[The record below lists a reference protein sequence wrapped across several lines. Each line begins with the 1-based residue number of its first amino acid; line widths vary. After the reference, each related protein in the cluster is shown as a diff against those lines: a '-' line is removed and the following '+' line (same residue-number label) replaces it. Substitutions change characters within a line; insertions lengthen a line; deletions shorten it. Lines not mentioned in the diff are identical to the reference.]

1 MLLAYKENNNLYL
14 VFQDFKYKEEDIIK
28 ILNIFPKKCK
38 ENILKILK
46 DNFFLNPLIKQK
58 NYINTI
64 STYIDEI
71 FENEEQYFF
80 NLFILPKDVKISYD
94 KNMNEKEI
102 IIKIEELSI
111 RLFKIYSSLNIFKD
125 KRLDLLKNFKGKNF
139 IQLEILFYKQQLE
152 NLYNNLIN
160 YNSSFKNNIIC
171 TDKKVGIEIGFLNE
185 IEENPLKNYQ
195 FIKMEYQKDL
205 LVFVYSTLVFLIQNK
220 LNIFRSRQPLEYKK
234 ILQIVDKIKN
244 YLLKIGECNN
254 IQVDYITKE
263 NILSYFSKY
272 RIKEEILSNIKI
284 YRIIE
289 SIFFTQMR
297 NNSIFFISIDLTKV
311 FEKVVEKNLENYKEN
326 LYIGDEVSG
335 KIYHIK
341 NKNIYSELNS
351 INNLLYTNIN
361 QLKQYPDFLI
371 EDKYDNEVIFHIVD
385 AKYKLENSI
394 INENDIRQVLIYSIL
409 FNKRFLNDIGK
420 QLFINKIII
429 YVLESKIDLNKIN
442 ELNLNLNKIDLN
454 IPKLIIN
461 ENLFYSKIKFI
472 GIDLIKQ

>member
-1 MLLAYKENNNLYL
+1 
-14 VFQDFKYKEEDIIK
+14 
-28 ILNIFPKKCK
+28 
-38 ENILKILK
+38 
-46 DNFFLNPLIKQK
+46 
-58 NYINTI
+58 
-64 STYIDEI
+64 
-71 FENEEQYFF
+71 
-80 NLFILPKDVKISYD
+80 
-94 KNMNEKEI
+94 MNEKEI

-195 FIKMEYQKDL
+195 FIKIEYQKDL

-311 FEKVVEKNLENYKEN
+311 FEKVYNTPKC
-326 LYIGDEVSG
+326 
-335 KIYHIK
+335 
-341 NKNIYSELNS
+341 
-351 INNLLYTNIN
+351 
-361 QLKQYPDFLI
+361 Q
-371 EDKYDNEVIFHIVD
+371 DNF
-385 AKYKLENSI
+385 
-394 INENDIRQVLIYSIL
+394 
-409 FNKRFLNDIGK
+409 F
-420 QLFINKIII
+420 
-429 YVLESKIDLNKIN
+429 
-442 ELNLNLNKIDLN
+442 
-454 IPKLIIN
+454 
-461 ENLFYSKIKFI
+461 
-472 GIDLIKQ
+472 

>member
-160 YNSSFKNNIIC
+160 YNFSFKNNIIC

-195 FIKMEYQKDL
+195 FIKIEYQKDL

-220 LNIFRSRQPLEYKK
+220 LNIFRS
-234 ILQIVDKIKN
+234 
-244 YLLKIGECNN
+244 
-254 IQVDYITKE
+254 
-263 NILSYFSKY
+263 
-272 RIKEEILSNIKI
+272 
-284 YRIIE
+284 
-289 SIFFTQMR
+289 
-297 NNSIFFISIDLTKV
+297 
-311 FEKVVEKNLENYKEN
+311 
-326 LYIGDEVSG
+326 
-335 KIYHIK
+335 
-341 NKNIYSELNS
+341 
-351 INNLLYTNIN
+351 
-361 QLKQYPDFLI
+361 
-371 EDKYDNEVIFHIVD
+371 
-385 AKYKLENSI
+385 
-394 INENDIRQVLIYSIL
+394 
-409 FNKRFLNDIGK
+409 
-420 QLFINKIII
+420 
-429 YVLESKIDLNKIN
+429 
-442 ELNLNLNKIDLN
+442 
-454 IPKLIIN
+454 
-461 ENLFYSKIKFI
+461 
-472 GIDLIKQ
+472 

>member
-195 FIKMEYQKDL
+195 FIKIEYQKDL

-311 FEKVVEKNLENYKEN
+311 FEKVYNTPKC
-326 LYIGDEVSG
+326 
-335 KIYHIK
+335 
-341 NKNIYSELNS
+341 
-351 INNLLYTNIN
+351 
-361 QLKQYPDFLI
+361 Q
-371 EDKYDNEVIFHIVD
+371 DNF
-385 AKYKLENSI
+385 
-394 INENDIRQVLIYSIL
+394 
-409 FNKRFLNDIGK
+409 F
-420 QLFINKIII
+420 
-429 YVLESKIDLNKIN
+429 
-442 ELNLNLNKIDLN
+442 
-454 IPKLIIN
+454 
-461 ENLFYSKIKFI
+461 
-472 GIDLIKQ
+472 

>member
-185 IEENPLKNYQ
+185 MEENPLKNYQ

-205 LVFVYSTLVFLIQNK
+205 LVFVYSTLVFLIKNK
-220 LNIFRSRQPLEYKK
+220 LDIF
-234 ILQIVDKIKN
+234 
-244 YLLKIGECNN
+244 
-254 IQVDYITKE
+254 
-263 NILSYFSKY
+263 
-272 RIKEEILSNIKI
+272 
-284 YRIIE
+284 
-289 SIFFTQMR
+289 
-297 NNSIFFISIDLTKV
+297 
-311 FEKVVEKNLENYKEN
+311 
-326 LYIGDEVSG
+326 
-335 KIYHIK
+335 
-341 NKNIYSELNS
+341 
-351 INNLLYTNIN
+351 N
-361 QLKQYPDFLI
+361 Q
-371 EDKYDNEVIFHIVD
+371 DNH
-385 AKYKLENSI
+385 
-394 INENDIRQVLIYSIL
+394 
-409 FNKRFLNDIGK
+409 
-420 QLFINKIII
+420 
-429 YVLESKIDLNKIN
+429 
-442 ELNLNLNKIDLN
+442 
-454 IPKLIIN
+454 
-461 ENLFYSKIKFI
+461 
-472 GIDLIKQ
+472 